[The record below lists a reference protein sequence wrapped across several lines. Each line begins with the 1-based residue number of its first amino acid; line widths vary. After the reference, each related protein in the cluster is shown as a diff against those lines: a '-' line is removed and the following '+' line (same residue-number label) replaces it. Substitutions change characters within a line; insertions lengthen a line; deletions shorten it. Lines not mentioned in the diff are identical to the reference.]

1 MKYTLIFSAS
11 HVNALVTEMF
21 LSSYGELPCVF
32 VVENNMWNFY
42 LPDDFLPKLG
52 EEGYAR
58 FTDPAFLPDYRQKAT
73 TITDRFKKLFAKK
86 ERILVSDKNEL
97 LEIFNEFVQV
107 GSDFFKIYRITEFFY
122 FSKTEA
128 ELFKWAKAAYPEK
141 HNEIVASLLSGAKM
155 DATENIKQIVHVIRE
170 IQELRLQLRE
180 ILNKSYFGDSIFMAL
195 MKKFE
200 EFTGRKDFPLLR
212 VSEVQDVLLGK
223 EVPPAN
229 DRMELLVVYE
239 KGEQWHY
246 LTGAEAQKIAEKIKP
261 VKAQGSE
268 LRGVVASPGK
278 AEGIVRIYAFGIAH
292 TFENMKKGDVLVAS
306 TTGPEFMVA
315 IQKAG
320 AIVTD
325 EGGLM
330 SHAAVVSRE
339 LKIPCIVGTKTA
351 TETFKDGDVVEV
363 DAEKGVV
370 RIIKRAK

>member
-42 LPDDFLPKLG
+42 LPDEFLPELG

-58 FTDPAFLPDYRQKAT
+58 FIDPAFLPDYGQKAT
-73 TITDRFKKLFAKK
+73 AITDRFKRLFAKK
-86 ERILVSDKNEL
+86 ERILVSNKKEL
-97 LEIFNEFVQV
+97 LDIFNEFVQV
-107 GSDFFKIYRITEFFY
+107 GSDLFKIYRITEFFY
-122 FSKTEA
+122 FSKAEA
-128 ELFKWAKAAYPEK
+128 ELFKWVKATHPEK
-141 HNEIVASLLSGAKM
+141 HNEIVASLLSGTKM
-155 DATENIKQIVHVIRE
+155 DAPENIKHIVHVIRE

-195 MKKFE
+195 MKRFE
-200 EFTGRKDFPLLR
+200 ELTGRKDFPLLR

-223 EVPPAN
+223 DVPPAN
-229 DRMELLVVYE
+229 DRMELLLVYK

-246 LTGAEAQKIAEKIKP
+246 VTGAEAKEIAEKVKP
-261 VKAQGSE
+261 RLEKTSE

-278 AEGIVRIYAFGIAH
+278 AKGIVRIYTVGIAH

-351 TETFKDGDVVEV
+351 TETFKDGDLVEV

-370 RIIKRAK
+370 KKL

>member
-11 HVNALVTEMF
+11 HVNALVTELF
-21 LSSYGELPCVF
+21 LNSYGELPCVF
-32 VVENNMWNFY
+32 VVEDNMWNFY

-52 EEGYAR
+52 EEGFAR
-58 FTDPAFLPDYRQKAT
+58 FTDPTFLPDYRQKAT
-73 TITDRFKKLFAKK
+73 AITGRFKRLFAKK

-97 LEIFNEFVQV
+97 LEIFNEFVKV

-128 ELFKWAKAAYPEK
+128 ELFKWAKATHPEK
-141 HNEIVASLLSGAKM
+141 HNEIVASLLSGAKI
-155 DATENIKQIVHVIRE
+155 DAPENIKQIVQVIRE

-195 MKKFE
+195 MKRFE
-200 EFTGRKDFPLLR
+200 ELTVRKDFPLLR

-223 EVPPAN
+223 EVSPAN
-229 DRMELLVVYE
+229 DRMELLAVYK

-246 LTGAEAQKIAEKIKP
+246 LTGAEAKEIAEKVKP
-261 VKAQGSE
+261 RLEKTSE
-268 LRGVVASPGK
+268 LRGVVASPGNAK
-278 AEGIVRIYAFGIAH
+278 GIVRIYAFGIAH

-315 IQKAG
+315 IQKAA

-339 LKIPCIVGTKTA
+339 LKIPCIVGTKIA
-351 TETFKDGDVVEV
+351 TKVLKDGDLVEV
-363 DAEKGVV
+363 DANKGIV
-370 RIIKRAK
+370 RKIK